1 MSDVK
6 RGQTMKILGANLK
19 VPAVV
24 GAMLLLALVVTYVS
38 FAQAPAA
45 APKSPAPAAKPAAAS
60 AEAPSFMFVQTA
72 EDLKVDSAAKTF
84 RLVNVSQQT
93 IYFSDRP
100 YRMAGHLKMADY
112 LKEWTSADGK
122 DNLGAVNPNA
132 TISVYEPGQPDNSV
146 AIVEISKPKVEGKD
160 LVYCYKIIE
169 GKLPGGGGAT
179 CLFIDRVG
187 VGGGVGA
194 GYHGAGVG
202 RRGPGVR

>member
-1 MSDVK
+1 
-6 RGQTMKILGANLK
+6 MKILGTNSK
-19 VPAVV
+19 VSTVAC
-24 GAMLLLALVVTYVS
+24 AMLLLALVLTYVS
-38 FAQAPAA
+38 FAQAPAGSAGAQKPA
-45 APKSPAPAAKPAAAS
+45 APAPKAEKASPAPAEGPT
-60 AEAPSFMFVQTA
+60 FMFVQTA
-72 EDLKVDSAAKTF
+72 EDLKVDGAAKTF

-160 LVYCYKIIE
+160 LVYSYKIIE

>member
-1 MSDVK
+1 
-6 RGQTMKILGANLK
+6 MKTLGAYSK
-19 VPAVV
+19 VPAVFC
-24 GAMLLLALVVTYVS
+24 AMFLLALVLTYVS

-45 APKSPAPAAKPAAAS
+45 PPGTQKPAAAAPKAEKAAPAS
-60 AEAPSFMFVQTA
+60 AEAPTFMFVQTA

-160 LVYCYKIIE
+160 LVYSYKIIE